1 MWGKKVLSSPAR
13 KHGGQMATAKRKI
26 QSEEYNQS
34 TVIKGNQK
42 IWFLNGDLVRL
53 HHSSRSTGMV
63 SFYNITKDRLETCLR
78 SDFRRNRE
86 RAYTIAETSV
96 LVNRHRK
103 YMPYLIKQG
112 VIPAPTGA
120 KLNGERAFRIR
131 SYYSESQVKEIRA
144 ILASIHIGQP
154 RKDGLITN
162 NMTPTTQ
169 ELTRRMGDG
178 ILTYTKT
185 EDGRFIP
192 VWSESI

>member
-1 MWGKKVLSSPAR
+1 MD
-13 KHGGQMATAKRKI
+13 TAKGKI
-26 QSEEYNQS
+26 QSEQYNNDS
-34 TVIKGNQK
+34 IIKGNQK
-42 IWFLNGDLVRL
+42 VWFLNGDLVRL

-63 SFYNITKDRLETCLR
+63 TVYNINKDRIETCLR
-78 SDFRRNRE
+78 SDFRRNRQ
-86 RAYTIAETSV
+86 RAYTIAETAK

-103 YMPYLIKQG
+103 YMPSLIKRG
-112 VIPAPTGA
+112 VIPKPVGSSINGQTGFQI
-120 KLNGERAFRIR
+120 RA
-131 SYYSESQVKEIRA
+131 YYSEDHVREIRA

-162 NMTPTTQ
+162 NSTPTSQ